1 VLGFSAREVAQ
12 SLDSSVASVNSALQ
26 RARRAVDE
34 RLPEQ
39 SEQASPRSLGD
50 ERLREVVDGYMDAW
64 ERADV
69 DAVAAMLAAD
79 APPGASA
86 ALAR

>member
-1 VLGFSAREVAQ
+1 M
-12 SLDSSVASVNSALQ
+12 ASVNSALQ

-34 RLPEQ
+34 RL
-39 SEQASPRSLGD
+39 
-50 ERLREVVDGYMDAW
+50 REVVGGYMDAW